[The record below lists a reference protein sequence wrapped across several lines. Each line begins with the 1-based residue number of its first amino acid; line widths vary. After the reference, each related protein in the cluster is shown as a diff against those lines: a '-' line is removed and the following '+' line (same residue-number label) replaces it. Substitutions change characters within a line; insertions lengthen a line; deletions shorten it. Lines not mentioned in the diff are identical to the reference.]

1 MKSPA
6 LNRVLE
12 KSTAETLA
20 ALSVGAFFRADNAE
34 LNRIYGALP
43 CHGQASR
50 HEFFIQHHA
59 MTENI
64 LLWAVEYW
72 KTHSLTQ
79 SMVALIVNR
88 ESMPMDVLG
97 ADLIQR
103 ANKAKLAT
111 LIEAMRRICTDA
123 GISFEDVAAFVEVDT
138 ELDAKPIPTLIP
150 EYVEMFGTGR
160 LTKR

>member
-43 CHGQASR
+43 SHGQASR

-59 MTENI
+59 MTENV
-64 LLWAVEYW
+64 LLWALEYW
-72 KTHSLTQ
+72 KTVATINSCLAVSIIPGKSENEATISTFLT
-79 SMVALIVNR
+79 N
-88 ESMPMDVLG
+88 
-97 ADLIQR
+97 
-103 ANKAKLAT
+103 ANNAKLAT
-111 LIEAMRRICTDA
+111 LIEAMRRICADV
-123 GISFEDVAAFVEVDT
+123 GIDFEDVAAFVEVDT
-138 ELDAKPIPTLIP
+138 DLDAKPIPKLIP

-160 LTKR
+160 VAKG

>member
-20 ALSVGAFFRADNAE
+20 ALSVGAYFRADNAE

-59 MTENI
+59 MTENV

-72 KTHSLTQ
+72 KTHSLAQ
-79 SMVALIVNR
+79 SMVALIVDHD
-88 ESMPMDVLG
+88 STPKDVLG
-97 ADLIQR
+97 ADFIHR
-103 ANKAKLAT
+103 ANKAKMAT
-111 LIEAMRRICTDA
+111 LIEAMRQICSA
-123 GISFEDVAAFVEVDT
+123 NGIPFDDVATFAEVDADI
-138 ELDAKPIPTLIP
+138 DAQPIPKLIP
-150 EYVEMFGTGR
+150 EYVEMFGTSR
-160 LTKR
+160 LTKG